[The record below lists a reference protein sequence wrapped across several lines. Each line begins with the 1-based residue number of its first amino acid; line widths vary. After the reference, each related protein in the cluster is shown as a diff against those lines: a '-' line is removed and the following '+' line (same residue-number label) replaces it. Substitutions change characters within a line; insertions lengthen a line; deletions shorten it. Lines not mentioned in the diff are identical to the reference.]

1 MTSVLDILR
10 ASVLLYRTHAKLFVG
25 SASWLLLSYAA
36 IVLATLVPNEGVR
49 MGLGIAIQ
57 LADGLLWLWISVIMI
72 VIVHQ
77 LGTHSTGSGQNGKE
91 IDTNVVPLYALSV
104 LGSFVWVSLLQ
115 ALTIAGGILLF
126 IVPGIIF
133 LVWFGFAPQALL
145 LDGKKGLDALSAS
158 RDLAKGRF
166 WTAALYQLGGPIICG
181 VAYLV
186 VLAALFFLLAYLTH
200 TPIDVVF
207 GENPPLWVDMFETV
221 GNVFLLPLLS
231 IYGVL
236 AYGEMKK
243 GR

>member
-1 MTSVLDILR
+1 MTSVPDILR

-25 SASWLLLSYAA
+25 YASWLLLSYAA
-36 IVLATLVPNEGVR
+36 IVLATLIPNESVR

-57 LADGLLWLWISVIMI
+57 LADGLLWLWIGVIMI
-72 VIVHQ
+72 VLVHQ
-77 LGTHSTGSGQNGKE
+77 LGLGKE
-91 IDTNVVPLYALSV
+91 IDTNVVPLFALSV
-104 LGSFVWVSLLQ
+104 LGSFIWVSVLQ
-115 ALTIAGGILLF
+115 ALTIAGGLLLL

-166 WTAALYQLGGPIICG
+166 WTAALYQLGGPAVCG

-186 VLAALFFLLAYLTH
+186 VLAAIFFLLAYLTQ

-221 GNVFLLPLLS
+221 GNIFLLPVLS

-236 AYGEMKK
+236 AYREMKK
-243 GR
+243 ERT